1 MADINAYILD
11 MWSLVESGDKQG
23 YFFFIALY
31 LLLVC
36 GYSLIHQLNILK
48 WPSVKGKLQKAD
60 VSKCGGSETGP
71 SSQLFKASILYSY
84 QVNNQS
90 YIGHRLSPWLVLAS
104 YNAKQLLNKQISA
117 IQHNE
122 DASVKVFYNPNNP
135 NKSFLIKP
143 NQLGLLITLL
153 LAICPIILYC
163 LSFF

>member
-36 GYSLIHQLNILK
+36 SYSLIHQFNISR
-48 WPSVKGKLQKAD
+48 WPNVKGKLHKANI
-60 VSKCGGSETGP
+60 SKWGGSETGP

-90 YIGHRLSPWLVLAS
+90 YQGHRLSPWLVLAS
-104 YNAKQLLNKQISA
+104 YNARQLLNQQINA
-117 IQHNE
+117 IQQNE
-122 DASVKVFYNPNNP
+122 DASVKVFYSPSNPK
-135 NKSFLIKP
+135 KSFLIKP
-143 NQLGLLITLL
+143 NRLGLFITLM
-153 LAICPIILYC
+153 LAVCPIILYS
-163 LSFF
+163 LTFF